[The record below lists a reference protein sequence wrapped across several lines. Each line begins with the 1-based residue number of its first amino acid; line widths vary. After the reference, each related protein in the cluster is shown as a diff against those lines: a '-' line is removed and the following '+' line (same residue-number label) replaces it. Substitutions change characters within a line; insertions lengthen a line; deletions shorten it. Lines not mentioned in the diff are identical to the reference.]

1 MSRRNSYS
9 DRDMFEAGMGD
20 GKTDVAGMVLG
31 AIAIG
36 LGNSVGIRACMLRHK
51 EVRTRNDNVAG
62 SRAGDS
68 AESSDEN
75 EVIERASHV

>member
-20 GKTDVAGMVLG
+20 GETDVAGMVLG
-31 AIAIG
+31 AIAVG
-36 LGNSVGIRACMLRHK
+36 LGNSIGIRACMLRHK
-51 EVRTRNDNVAG
+51 EVRMRTDNIAS
-62 SRAGDS
+62 SRSGDG

-75 EVIERASHV
+75 EVIK